1 MKARFS
7 LISDAYANNNTSGI
21 NKWLATNGTIAVV
34 MLGDVLM
41 ECPATASHL
50 SRLVAANGTAEIRT
64 QMRIGK
70 PYQTASE
77 RSGCDIGKPR
87 RLGYPGRES
96 LLEGRLVSKQALEPR
111 WRKLGISDGVLNAL
125 MAEIS
130 LYRPGID
137 ALIG

>member
-1 MKARFS
+1 MRAPHGVRVKARFS

-87 RLGYPGRES
+87 RLGIPWTGKPIGRPPS
-96 LLEGRLVSKQALEPR
+96 LETGS
-111 WRKLGISDGVLNAL
+111 
-125 MAEIS
+125 
-130 LYRPGID
+130 
-137 ALIG
+137 